1 MKTALCTIAFKD
13 LSIEAV
19 LDLASAAGFD
29 GVEPWGRPPHIPHP
43 YDSER
48 MRRIAESVQARG
60 LVVSQYGSYAN
71 PLSDA
76 FTQEM
81 EDALR
86 AAADLETDTIRVWAG
101 RTGSEDAADEDWA
114 SAIVGFQVFADRA
127 SEKGVRLVLEM
138 HNGYLSDSADG
149 SLRLVAGVDREN
161 FRLNYQPNYAH
172 DADRA
177 MAEAEKAAPYVSAVH
192 AQNYLNPGSNER
204 SLVSGGFVDY
214 PAVLGL
220 LKRAGFDGFLEVE
233 FVRNEAPDEALKS
246 DAEYL
251 RSLCAIE

>member
-1 MKTALCTIAFKD
+1 MKTALCTIAFKE

-19 LDLASAAGFD
+19 LDLASEAGFD

-43 YDSER
+43 YDAER
-48 MRRIAESVQARG
+48 MAKIAESVRVRG

-71 PLSDA
+71 PLSSEFA
-76 FTQEM
+76 QEM

-101 RTGSEDAADEDWA
+101 RTGSEDASDEDWV
-114 SAIVGFQVFADRA
+114 SAIDGFQVFADRA
-127 SEKGVRLVLEM
+127 AEASVRLVLEM
-138 HNGYLSDSADG
+138 HNGYLSDSAEG

-172 DADRA
+172 EADRV
-177 MAEAEKAAPYVSAVH
+177 MAEAERAAPYVAAVH

-214 PAVLGL
+214 PTVLGL
-220 LKRAGFDGFLEVE
+220 LSRAGFDGFLEVE
-233 FVRNEAPDEALKS
+233 FVRKEAPNEALKA
-246 DAEYL
+246 DADYL
-251 RSLCAIE
+251 RSLCRSE